1 MDSADEKA
9 NALRLQIAETETE
22 LACLKL
28 QLLNIEEKT
37 DGPETI
43 GINASSEKEK
53 DGLVTN
59 DQSKW
64 PMSLEEY
71 KRYGRQ
77 MIVPDIGIQG
87 QLRLRSASV
96 LLVGAGGLGCPAAA
110 YIAGAGVGTI
120 GIVDGDIIEESNLH
134 RQILHRTD
142 KVGVNK
148 AVSIAQYVS
157 GLNSNVK
164 TNIYETHLT
173 PQNAQDIVKDYDLV
187 LDCTDHP
194 TSRYLISDICVLLQ
208 KPLVSASALRTDGQ
222 LIVLNNPALPPGDL
236 SGGPCYRCVFPKPP
250 PPEAVTSCGDGGII
264 GPVVGVMGVLQA
276 LEAVKL
282 IASGKLDAVG
292 ENGNINPTSKTN
304 PTTNPTTMLL
314 FSTNGTSPFRNVRLR
329 GRRSNCFACGEE
341 AQLSLEQLKSGS
353 MDYVLFCGIT
363 NPVTLLSNEE
373 RIEAREYEES
383 TRKKE
388 KDHLLIDVREKVQFD
403 ICNIEGSHNIPFS
416 SLQGNKK
423 DEDSPLSWLTN
434 NLHPKT
440 PIYIVC
446 RLGNDSQL
454 ATRKMKEM
462 GLDLKGDRFIG
473 DIKGGLRSWKEQV
486 DDSWPEY

>member
-1 MDSADEKA
+1 MDSAEEKA
-9 NALRLQIAETETE
+9 KSLRCQIADTEAE
-22 LACLKL
+22 LSRLKL
-28 QLLNIEEKT
+28 QLLSLEEKDT
-37 DGPETI
+37 DAKNLEAKST
-43 GINASSEKEK
+43 NASSASEK
-53 DGLVTN
+53 DGPVTH
-59 DQSKW
+59 DESKW

-77 MIVPDIGIQG
+77 MIVPDIGIKG
-87 QLRLRSASV
+87 QLRLKSASV

-120 GIVDGDIIEESNLH
+120 GIVDGDIVEESNLH
-134 RQILHRTD
+134 RQILHNTD
-142 KVGVNK
+142 RVGVNK
-148 AVSIAQYVS
+148 AVSIAKYIS
-157 GLNSNVK
+157 GLNPNIK
-164 TNIYETHLT
+164 TNIYPVHLT
-173 PQNAQDIVKDYDLV
+173 PQNAQDIVKDYDIV

-276 LEAVKL
+276 LEAIKL
-282 IASGKLDAVG
+282 IASGKLAAIG
-292 ENGNINPTSKTN
+292 ENVNTSSIPK
-304 PTTNPTTMLL
+304 TNPTTMLL
-314 FSTNGTSPFRNVRLR
+314 FSTNGTTPFRNIRLK

-341 AQLSLEQLKSGS
+341 AQLSLEQMNSGS
-353 MDYVLFCGIT
+353 MDYVLFCGMT
-363 NPVTLLSNEE
+363 HPVKLLSDEE
-373 RIEAREYEES
+373 RIEAREYDS
-383 TRKKE
+383 IRKKE
-388 KDHLLIDVREKVQFD
+388 KEHLLVDVREKVQFD
-403 ICNIEGSHNIPFS
+403 ICSIGGSYNIPFS
-416 SLQGNKK
+416 SFQGSKGSG
-423 DEDSPLSWLTN
+423 DHPLSRLTD
-434 NLHPKT
+434 NLNPRT

-446 RLGNDSQL
+446 RLGNDSQIV
-454 ATRKMKEM
+454 TKKMKEL
-462 GLDLKGDRFIG
+462 GLDQKGDRYIG

>member
-1 MDSADEKA
+1 MDSAEEKA
-9 NALRLQIAETETE
+9 NALRRQIADTETE
-22 LACLKL
+22 LASLKL
-28 QLLNIEEKT
+28 QLLSIEEKNDDT
-37 DGPETI
+37 KNLT
-43 GINASSEKEK
+43 SEK
-53 DGLVTN
+53 DGRVTQG
-59 DQSKW
+59 DSKW

-77 MIVPDIGIQG
+77 MIVPNIGIEG
-87 QLRLRSASV
+87 QLRLKSASI

-120 GIVDGDIIEESNLH
+120 GIVDGDIVEESNLH
-134 RQILHRTD
+134 RQILHSTN

-148 AVSIAQYVS
+148 AVSIAKYIS
-157 GLNSNVK
+157 GLNPNVK

-222 LIVLNNPALPPGDL
+222 LIVLNNPPLPPGNL

-276 LEAVKL
+276 LEAIKL
-282 IASGKLDAVG
+282 IASGKLTAV
-292 ENGNINPTSKTN
+292 EETGNTNHTSK
-304 PTTNPTTMLL
+304 TNPTTMLL

-341 AQLSLEQLKSGS
+341 AQLSHEQMKSGS
-353 MDYVLFCGIT
+353 MDYVLFCGMLH
-363 NPVTLLSNEE
+363 PVALLSDEE
-373 RIEAREYEES
+373 RIEARQYEES
-383 TRKKE
+383 IRKKE

-403 ICNIEGSHNIPFS
+403 ICNIEGSYNIPFS
-416 SLQGNKK
+416 SFQGNKGI
-423 DEDSPLSWLTN
+423 EDCPLSRLTD

-440 PIYIVC
+440 PIYFVC
-446 RLGNDSQL
+446 RLGNDSQV
-454 ATRKMKEM
+454 ATKKMKEL
-462 GLDLKGDRFIG
+462 GFDEKGERYIG
-473 DIKGGLRSWKEQV
+473 DIKGGLRSWKDQV
-486 DDSWPEY
+486 DSSWPEY

>member
-1 MDSADEKA
+1 MNSAEEKA
-9 NALRLQIAETETE
+9 SALRHQIADAETE
-22 LACLKL
+22 LASLKL
-28 QLLNIEEKT
+28 QLLNIEGK
-37 DGPETI
+37 D
-43 GINASSEKEK
+43 INSK
-53 DGLVTN
+53 DPGVTEEEGLVTH
-59 DQSKW
+59 DESKW
-64 PMSLEEY
+64 PMTSEEY

-120 GIVDGDIIEESNLH
+120 GIVDGDTVEESNLH
-134 RQILHRTD
+134 RQVLHSTD
-142 KVGVNK
+142 RVGVNK
-148 AVSIAQYVS
+148 AVSIAKYIS
-157 GLNSNVK
+157 GLNPNVK

-173 PQNAQDIVKDYDLV
+173 PQNAQNIVKDYDLV

-236 SGGPCYRCVFPKPP
+236 LGGPCYRCVFPTPP

-276 LEAVKL
+276 LEAIKL
-282 IASGKLDAVG
+282 IASGKLAAVG
-292 ENGNINPTSKTN
+292 EENETSSTPK
-304 PTTNPTTMLL
+304 TNPTTMLL
-314 FSTNGTSPFRNVRLR
+314 FSTNGTSPFRNVRLK

-341 AQLSLEQLKSGS
+341 PQLSLEQLKSGS
-353 MDYVLFCGIT
+353 MDYVLFCGMTHPIK
-363 NPVTLLSNEE
+363 LLSDEE
-373 RIEAREYEES
+373 RVEAKDYEES
-383 TRKKE
+383 IRRKQ

-416 SLQGNKK
+416 SFQGNGVNK
-423 DEDSPLSWLTN
+423 DLPLSTLTDG
-434 NLHPKT
+434 LSPKT
-440 PIYIVC
+440 PIYVVC
-446 RLGNDSQL
+446 RLGNDSQVV
-454 ATRKMKEM
+454 TKKMKEM
-462 GLDLKGDRFIG
+462 GLDLKGDRYIG

-486 DDSWPEY
+486 DSSWPEY

>member
-1 MDSADEKA
+1 MNSAEEKA
-9 NALRLQIAETETE
+9 SDLRRQIADAETQ
-22 LACLKL
+22 LASLKL
-28 QLLNIEEKT
+28 QLLSIEGK
-37 DGPETI
+37 DDNSKDPEVTEEE
-43 GINASSEKEK
+43 S
-53 DGLVTN
+53 LVTY
-59 DQSKW
+59 DESKW

-120 GIVDGDIIEESNLH
+120 GIVDGDTIEESNLH
-134 RQILHRTD
+134 RQILHSTD
-142 KVGVNK
+142 RVGVNK
-148 AVSIAQYVS
+148 AVSIAKYIS
-157 GLNSNVK
+157 GLNPNIK

-173 PQNAQDIVKDYDLV
+173 PQNAQNIVKEYDLV

-222 LIVLNNPALPPGDL
+222 LIVLNNPALTPGDL

-276 LEAVKL
+276 LEAIKL
-282 IASGKLDAVG
+282 IASGKLAAVQ
-292 ENGNINPTSKTN
+292 ENHETN
-304 PTTNPTTMLL
+304 STPKTNPTTMLL
-314 FSTNGTSPFRNVRLR
+314 FSTNGASPFRNVRLK
-329 GRRSNCFACGEE
+329 GRRSNCFACGEKR
-341 AQLSLEQLKSGS
+341 QLSLEQLKSGS
-353 MDYVLFCGIT
+353 MDYVLFCGMTHPIK
-363 NPVTLLSNEE
+363 LLSNEE
-373 RIEAREYEES
+373 RVEAKDYEES
-383 TRKKE
+383 IRRKK

-416 SLQGNKK
+416 SFQGNRIN
-423 DEDSPLSWLTN
+423 EDRPLSTLTDG
-434 NLHPKT
+434 LDPKT
-440 PIYIVC
+440 PIYVVC
-446 RLGNDSQL
+446 RLGNDSQVV
-454 ATRKMKEM
+454 TKKMKEM
-462 GLDLKGDRFIG
+462 GLDLKGDRYIG

-486 DDSWPEY
+486 DSFWPEY